1 MAVDSGSYTPD
12 VIARRKALADALY
25 NKKRQ
30 PMTHWMQGVEM
41 LGDNL
46 VGGLLEGKNKRDRQ
60 EAGEMQAKMLE
71 QLSPQAAPPAA
82 PASPRPVS
90 MAPTN
95 DKVYANDEPSPLDPP
110 SGNSRDMLARAL
122 LAEAGNQGP
131 VGMQAVANVVRNRA
145 ASGNFGGDTVE
156 GVLQKPYQFEP
167 FNTAIG
173 RGKMAA
179 MDPNSPRFQEALG
192 AIDRAYAGND
202 PTMGATHFYAPK
214 AQAALGRPAPKWDN
228 GTGVNIGDHRFF
240 GGAGTPQ
247 VTAGASPTDVSA
259 QSRAPQAAPQQ
270 PDQRALIADMLRSKN
285 PYIQQQGQ
293 TLAAALLQKQFASPS
308 FDFKV
313 AGDALYRVDPRT
325 GKVERAGEASKV
337 QFTKIGT
344 NPQTGEDI
352 MGFVDPGT
360 GKVTP
365 YQVPQQAQAAPQPM
379 PGAVPAVPP
388 QIQIPPAPPGTN
400 PKVWRDTFTKD
411 AAEKAVVQPQ
421 REKEEKKVANIV
433 IEDVDRA
440 IKEIDNAILPTTGAV
455 GGILSNVGGTAARNV
470 RALVDTVKANAGFA
484 ELQKMRNNSP
494 TGGAL
499 GNVSE
504 REIAYLQA
512 TIGNLEQSQDDK
524 QLKDNLRRVKNAYL
538 DIIHG
543 EGKGPQREKLS
554 FKDGPADIQAGHV
567 EDGYRFK
574 GGNKADPKN
583 WEKI

>member
-71 QLSPQAAPPAA
+71 QLSAPAAPSAA

-90 MAPTN
+90 MAPTS
-95 DKVYANDEPSPLDPP
+95 DKVYASDEPSPLDPP
-110 SGNSRDMLARAL
+110 SGSSRDMLARAL

-167 FNTAIG
+167 FNTAGG

-228 GTGVNIGDHRFF
+228 GTGVDIGDHRFF

-259 QSRAPQAAPQQ
+259 QSRAPQSAPQQ
-270 PDQRALIADMLRSKN
+270 PDQRAMIADMLRSKN

-293 TLAAALLQKQFASPS
+293 TLAAALLQKQFAAPS
-308 FDFKV
+308 YDFKV
-313 AGDALYRVDPRT
+313 AGDALYRVDPRKGT
-325 GKVERAGEASKV
+325 ADKIGEASKKSW
-337 QFTKIGT
+337 QRTGT
-344 NPQTGEDI
+344 DPNTGDPTF
-352 MGFVDPGT
+352 GFVDPSN
-360 GKVTP
+360 P
-365 YQVPQQAQAAPQPM
+365 PQQAAPQAAPQQPM
-379 PGAVPAVPP
+379 PGATPAVPAP
-388 QIQIPPAPPGTN
+388 VQIPPPPPGAN
-400 PKVWRDTFTKD
+400 PKTWRETFTKE
-411 AAEKAVVQPQ
+411 AAEKVAGAPQAKVRAKESIDSLFRTGQKALDLSRHEGLDAAVGPISS
-421 REKEEKKVANIV
+421 K
-433 IEDVDRA
+433 
-440 IKEIDNAILPTTGAV
+440 LPTFRESTANFETDIENLGTRIFINTINRMRELSKTGGAV
-455 GGILSNVGGTAARNV
+455 GSVTEKEMTKLENAMQNLS
-470 RALVDTVKANAGFA
+470 
-484 ELQKMRNNSP
+484 
-494 TGGAL
+494 
-499 GNVSE
+499 
-504 REIAYLQA
+504 
-512 TIGNLEQSQDDK
+512 
-524 QLKDNLRRVKNAYL
+524 LRQ
-538 DIIHG
+538 G
-543 EGKGPQREKLS
+543 EGNMRKNLSGVAKEINDSMRSIAEAYKQQYGEDLPYQPLELPAEASGEGWQDMGGGVRIREK
-554 FKDGPADIQAGHV
+554 
-567 EDGYRFK
+567 R
-574 GGNKADPKN
+574 
-583 WEKI
+583 

>member
-46 VGGLLEGKNKRDRQ
+46 VGGLLEGKNKRDKQ

-71 QLSPQAAPPAA
+71 QLSAPAA
-82 PASPRPVS
+82 STAMPAATSSPAAVS

-167 FNTAIG
+167 FNTATG

-192 AIDRAYAGND
+192 AIDRAYTGND

-228 GTGVNIGDHRFF
+228 GTGVDIGDHRFF

-247 VTAGASPTDVSA
+247 VTAGTSPTDVSA
-259 QSRAPQAAPQQ
+259 QSRAPQPAPQQ

-308 FDFKV
+308 YDFKV
-313 AGDALYRVDPRT
+313 AGDALYRTDPRRGT
-325 GKVERAGEASKV
+325 AEKVGEASKRSW
-337 QFTKIGT
+337 QRTGT
-344 NPQTGEDI
+344 DPNTGEPTF
-352 MGFVDPGT
+352 GFVDPSAPNAGLPQ
-360 GKVTP
+360 TP
-365 YQVPQQAQAAPQPM
+365 APQAAPQQQM
-379 PGAVPAVPP
+379 PGGAAPV
-388 QIQIPPAPPGTN
+388 QIPPPPQGAN
-400 PKVWRDTFTKD
+400 PKTWRETFTKEAAERVAGAPQAKVRAKESIDSLFRTGQKALDLSKHEGLD
-411 AAEKAVVQPQ
+411 AAVGPISSK
-421 REKEEKKVANIV
+421 
-433 IEDVDRA
+433 
-440 IKEIDNAILPTTGAV
+440 LPTFRESTANFETDIENLGTRIFINTINRMRELSKTGGAV
-455 GGILSNVGGTAARNV
+455 GSVTEKEMTKLENAMQNLSLRQGEGNMRKNLGSVAREINDSMRNIADAYKTQYGEDLPYQPLEVPEMSSGGDID
-470 RALVDTVKANAGFA
+470 ALVK
-484 ELQKMRNNSP
+484 KY
-494 TGGAL
+494 GG
-499 GNVSE
+499 
-504 REIAYLQA
+504 
-512 TIGNLEQSQDDK
+512 
-524 QLKDNLRRVKNAYL
+524 
-538 DIIHG
+538 
-543 EGKGPQREKLS
+543 
-554 FKDGPADIQAGHV
+554 
-567 EDGYRFK
+567 
-574 GGNKADPKN
+574 
-583 WEKI
+583 